1 MLQTVAA
8 SAASIKRSIEQDV
21 RAHVVALQN
30 YGESKSERLK
40 GVTANIWLSEAS
52 LFLALFQPYQSV
64 AWLTPTQEVRW
75 VGSRKGVSMSGERI
89 AAFTQGHKEPLKAAS
104 NVGETLVVPAR
115 NRDDGRLQLGIYVPI
130 FTDEAFRG
138 YMFGLLDLQTL
149 LDAIISRHRFQDFSI
164 AVYGD
169 VEQVFTRL
177 DSMTNLQD
185 EWRKTAIIE
194 FYPNTWRLEVWPT
207 TELIDRT
214 QTILPQAALITGLLL
229 TALLTVVHLFQVRIG
244 RERGEAER
252 TLAERERRLRGVFD
266 NVADAV
272 ITFDE
277 GNTIDTF
284 NPAAERIFGYSAEE
298 VCGQDV
304 RSLIPVPVPIRGEP
318 DNSADGDRSH
328 GLARAATV
336 DAVETIGRRKDGT
349 EFPIDL
355 SISEMG
361 LGEIRLFIGV
371 ARDISSRKKIEVQ
384 LQQAQKM
391 EAVGRLTGGVAHE
404 FNNLLHAVLGS
415 LELLKDMVGK
425 DAECRM
431 LLETATKASERG
443 ADITSSLL
451 SFGRRQ
457 MLTPGAVNLNR
468 VVSDLLPMMESILG
482 ETVRIET
489 VHAQNSWEVTADR
502 SQVESALMNL
512 IMNAR
517 DAIPGEGRVVIETAN
532 VHVDDDFAKSLDE
545 AIPGDYVRLSVTDT
559 GEGMSSE
566 VIEHA
571 FEPFYS
577 TKEVGKGS
585 GLGLSMVYG
594 FARQSGGFVTLDSE
608 VGTGTKVELFLPRVT
623 EGEATAEVKR

>member
-8 SAASIKRSIEQDV
+8 SAASIKSSIEQDV

-64 AWLTPTQEVRW
+64 AWLTPTLEVRW
-75 VGSRKGVSMSGERI
+75 VGSRKGVNMSGERI
-89 AAFTQGHKEPLKAAS
+89 AAFTQGHKEPLKAAW

-177 DSMTNLQD
+177 DPMTNLQD

-298 VCGQDV
+298 VCAQDV
-304 RSLIPVPVPIRGEP
+304 RSLIPVPIRGEP
-318 DNSADGDRSH
+318 DNGADGDRSH
-328 GLARAATV
+328 GLARATTV
-336 DAVETIGRRKDGT
+336 DAVEATGRRKDGT

-361 LGEIRLFIGV
+361 LGEIRLFVGV
-371 ARDISSRKKIEVQ
+371 ARDISSRKKIEAQ

-425 DAECRM
+425 DAESRM
-431 LLETATKASERG
+431 LLETATKAAERG

-457 MLTPGAVNLNR
+457 NLTPRAVDLNR
-468 VVSDLLPMMESILG
+468 VVSALIPVMESILG
-482 ETVRIET
+482 ETVKIET

-517 DAIPGEGRVVIETAN
+517 DAIPGEGRVIIEIAN
-532 VHVDDDFAKSLDE
+532 VHVNDDFARNFDE

-559 GEGMSSE
+559 GDGMSSE
-566 VIEHA
+566 VIEHV

-577 TKEVGKGS
+577 TKEVGKGT

-594 FARQSGGFVTLDSE
+594 FAKQSNGIVAIDSE
-608 VGTGTKVELFLPRVT
+608 VGRGTKVELFLPRAT
-623 EGEATAEVKR
+623 EGEATDEVKR